1 MYLSRWKR
9 WWSLLGVTVLAV
21 LANGV
26 ILAGVSRWLTFVS
39 GLVLACLLPGYLL
52 ARVVLPRR
60 SVLDW
65 GERVVLAIGMGF
77 GGLIL
82 GTLLLHY
89 LSGPLTVPLIL
100 TFFDGLVL
108 LLTILLVCRGDEE
121 KAPSGGVSPR
131 YFLPLLGLVLA
142 AAFLRFG
149 NLGYSEFQGDESRAM
164 LMAAG
169 VVRGEDGILFL
180 HKKGPVEI
188 LLPAVFYA
196 LDGTIE
202 EFAARFPFALAN
214 VTGVVCVYVLTRRMF
229 PDLPLAAPVA
239 AGFLAVDG
247 YMVAFGHIVQY
258 QSVVFLMMALA
269 AWCACVWYREG
280 NIVLIVLA
288 VSFVAVGVLAHYEA
302 ILVAPF
308 VAWLFWRR
316 GRNEGWRFSRWLQRA
331 VVLSVAF
338 AVVAGVFYVPF
349 VLNPSFAST
358 ADYIVGQRVGGGVF
372 HNNLGDFFYRAT
384 FYSST
389 YYISFL
395 VLGLLVFAADRLLT
409 WLRPAILGAPVLL
422 VLVAG
427 MAIAMF
433 FPQVLVVG
441 SLDLAIL
448 PFALTLVLLIASPRT
463 TTEYRAVLLWFG
475 VPALIALFLMQL
487 PKTHVYTM
495 FPAWAILVGVTLD
508 RALSGI
514 DRRVGRV
521 LPAAGIRK
529 AGLAL
534 AGVALLIVFG
544 YYEYIVF
551 VRHEPDLRRGYPET
565 LPPFY
570 LTFYRDDHPPV
581 GGGGFGFPHRG
592 GWKAIGALYAQGVL
606 QGSYGANEETL
617 TSSWYVR
624 QAPWCRDAADYYFI
638 ASVIHDPES
647 IPVNRV
653 LREMYTVGR
662 VWSDGQP
669 VLMIYGR
676 QAIDT
681 IEDYDLAALEGV
693 FDAAATPDVWLW
705 ALKDPTPRHHTD
717 ARLADRVRLLGFD
730 VSPQVAAGEVLS
742 LNLYWQV
749 EAPFDRDYS
758 VFTHVEVEGEGIR
771 GQSDGIPVCGSLP
784 TTKWQPG
791 EVVVDGRTLLI
802 DPATP
807 PGEYPL
813 LVGLYDAMTGERLRV
828 SGSDANA
835 RGDTVYLGTVRV
847 VSPVGVEG
855 ENLGRVPR

>member
-1 MYLSRWKR
+1 LHMPRWSKR
-9 WWSLLGVTVLAV
+9 SNLLGIAV
-21 LANGV
+21 LAFLANV
-26 ILAGVSRWLTFVS
+26 AILSGVSRWLTFGF
-39 GLVLACLLPGYLL
+39 GLVLICLLPGYLL
-52 ARVVLPRR
+52 LQVVLSRGPA
-60 SVLDW
+60 LNW
-65 GERVVLAIGMGF
+65 IERAVLAVGMGY
-77 GGLIL
+77 GVLTL
-82 GTLLLHY
+82 GVLLLHY
-89 LSGPLTVPLIL
+89 LPGPLTRFSLL
-100 TFFDGLVL
+100 AFYDGLVL
-108 LLTILLVCRGDEE
+108 LLAVLRSRRAKVP
-121 KAPSGGVSPR
+121 AAGVPLR
-131 YFLPLLGLVLA
+131 HLLPLLGLVLV

-188 LLPAVFYA
+188 LLPTVFYA

-202 EFAARFPFALAN
+202 EFTARFPFALAN
-214 VTGVVCVYVLTRRMF
+214 VTGMACVYVLTRRLF
-229 PDLPLAAPVA
+229 PNLTLAASVA
-239 AGFLAVDG
+239 AGLLAVDG
-247 YMVAFGHIVQY
+247 YMVAFGHLVQY

-269 AWCACVWYREG
+269 AWCAYVWYREG
-280 NIVLIVLA
+280 NAVLIVLS
-288 VSFVAVGVLAHYEA
+288 VSFIAVGVLAHYEA

-331 VVLSVAF
+331 VIAGTAF

-395 VLGLLVFAADRLLT
+395 VLGLLVFAAHRLLT
-409 WLRPAILGAPVLL
+409 WLRPAIFGVLVLL

-427 MAIAMF
+427 MAVAMF
-433 FPQVLVVG
+433 FPQGLVIG

-448 PFALTLVLLIASPRT
+448 PFALALALLVASPRA

-475 VPALIALFLMQL
+475 APALIALFLMQL

-495 FPAWAILVGVTLD
+495 FPAWAILVGVSLD
-508 RALSGI
+508 RAISGI
-514 DRRVGRV
+514 ERRVGQALLAV
-521 LPAAGIRK
+521 NIRK
-529 AGLAL
+529 IGLAL
-534 AGVALLIVFG
+534 AGVALLILFG

-551 VRHEPDLRRGYPET
+551 VRHEPDFRRGYPQT
-565 LPPFY
+565 LPAFY
-570 LTFYRDDHPPV
+570 LTFYRDDHPPI

-617 TSSWYVR
+617 TSSWYIR
-624 QAPWCRDAADYYFI
+624 QTPWCRDAADYYFI

-647 IPVNRV
+647 IPVDRV
-653 LREMYTVGR
+653 LQEMHTVGR
-662 VWSDGQP
+662 IWSDGQP
-669 VLMIYGR
+669 VLTIYGQ
-676 QAIDT
+676 QAVDSV
-681 IEDYDLAALEGV
+681 EDYDLAALEDV

-705 ALKDPTPRHHTD
+705 ALKDPTPQHHTD

-730 VSPQVAAGEVLS
+730 VSPEVMAGEVLS

-749 EAPFDRDYS
+749 EASFDRDYS
-758 VFTHVEVEGEGIR
+758 VFAHVEVEGEDIW
-771 GQSDGIPVCGSLP
+771 GQSDGIPACGSLP

-791 EVVVDGRTLLI
+791 EVIVDGHALLI

-813 LVGLYDAMTGERLRV
+813 LVGLYDAMTGERMRV
-828 SGSDANA
+828 SGGDANS

-847 VSPVGVEG
+847 VAPTE
-855 ENLGRVPR
+855 